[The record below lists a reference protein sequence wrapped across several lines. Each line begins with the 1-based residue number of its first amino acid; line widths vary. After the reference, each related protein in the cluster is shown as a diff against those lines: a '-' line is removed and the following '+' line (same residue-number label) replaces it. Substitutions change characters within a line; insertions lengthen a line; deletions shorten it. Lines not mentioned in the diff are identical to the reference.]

1 MLQSVTVETQASNV
15 DALTPL
21 HPLGATAALIR
32 DRAAEIK
39 TRPLVYVAQ
48 TVRRAKELMAILEAF
63 DPGRPMA
70 FFPPWDCLPY
80 DGSSPSRSVMG
91 QRMGVLRWLT
101 NRDNKPDIVLT
112 TGEALL
118 HRVPPARIWS
128 GLHREFRV
136 GDPIDIGEVEA
147 FLRGVGYVFDDRVD
161 EPGEA
166 AIRGRVIDFF
176 PAASPLPCRIEH
188 EEGRVTAIRSYDPVT
203 QRTLASSDM
212 LIVDPASEVPGA
224 APPPGG
230 ESVGR
235 EHWLC
240 QHYEGGLET
249 VFDYVGDAAILLEDG
264 VDLRVSSF
272 LETVATGFEEASQ
285 SKNRHRPPK
294 PERMYLGADE
304 WQAMVGGRLDATI
317 NEDAGDDD
325 FELPRFAAE
334 DAPWRALD
342 GLLSEEAA
350 GSTVI
355 LAAPNAAL
363 LAEWSRRFRRNL
375 GRPVKLGATWDGAM
389 KAKPGASL
397 GLVLPVSQGFRV
409 PGHKA
414 LVVTVQDIGGLAAV
428 ASRADRAS
436 PLVPAD
442 AMFSIGDALV
452 HLDHGI
458 GLLEGLSEVEQD
470 GTKRDTIRL
479 RYADD
484 ATLLVPVRE
493 VGALWRYGGAGTG
506 VTLDKLK
513 GGNWIERRNKLLQAV
528 HATAEGLV
536 AMAREKAERR
546 CAPSKPDRR
555 DFERFCGRFPHELSD
570 DQALAVDTVLS
581 DLASGKPMDRLV
593 CGDVGFG
600 KTEVALRAAAAV
612 AFSGRQVAI
621 VAPTT
626 VLAQQHARTVARRFA
641 NFGIEVAQL
650 SRLSTPAEAKR
661 VKAGLADGSIRV
673 VVGTHAV
680 GGKGVRFA
688 DLGLMVIDEEQR
700 FGAKQKA
707 TLRALGEDAHLLTL
721 TATPIPRTLQASFV
735 GLNDLSIVATPP
747 VLRQPIQTVVAPF
760 EDDRV
765 RDALYREKRRGGQ
778 SFVVCPRVEDIE
790 PMRAR
795 LQRIAPDLQ
804 FAVVHGQL
812 PADEVDE
819 TMLGFT
825 EGQGDV
831 LLATNIIES
840 GLDVPAANT
849 MIVWHPDRF
858 GLAQL
863 HQLRGR
869 VGRGSRRGVAYLL
882 TEPGRP
888 LPPETDRR
896 LRTLEA
902 LNRLGAGFEISA
914 RDMDLRG
921 AGELLGEEQ
930 AGHLQFVGLA
940 LYRHVL
946 QRALAV
952 AKGASVI
959 DEWMPE
965 VALGVAGRIPDDY
978 VPDEETRINL
988 YAEIDRARDRASLGA
1003 LASDIEDRFG
1013 KPPAPARTLLML
1025 AEARVRCAEL
1035 GIAKLAAGPKGVA
1048 ATFRTK
1054 PDAEGAR
1061 TRKLPADWKWTD
1073 MKLVYPVATASV
1085 AERFEAA
1092 TALFDRVDPAEE

>member
-1 MLQSVTVETQASNV
+1 MLQTVSVETQSSNV
-15 DALTPL
+15 DVLTPL

-32 DRAAEIK
+32 ERAAATK
-39 TRPLVYVAQ
+39 ARPLLYVAQ
-48 TVRRAKELMAILEAF
+48 TVRRARDLMALLDAF
-63 DPGRPMA
+63 DPGRPLA

-101 NRDNKPDIVLT
+101 NPDNKPDIVLT
-112 TGEALL
+112 TAEALL
-118 HRVPPARIWS
+118 RRVPPARIWN

-136 GDPIDIGEVEA
+136 GDPIDASEVERY
-147 FLRGVGYVFDDRVD
+147 LRGVGYVFDDRVD

-176 PAASPLPCRIEH
+176 PAAAPLPCRIEH
-188 EEGRVTAIRSYDPVT
+188 ENGRVAAIRSYDPVT
-203 QRTLASSDM
+203 QRRLASSEM
-212 LIVDPASEVPGA
+212 LIVDPASEIPGA
-224 APPPGG
+224 APPANGG
-230 ESVGR
+230 TVGR

-240 QHYEGGLET
+240 RHYDDGLESL
-249 VFDYVGDAAILLEDG
+249 FDYAGEAEVLLEDG
-264 VDLRVSSF
+264 VDLRVASF
-272 LETVATGFEEASQ
+272 LETVASGFEEASQ
-285 SKNRHRPPK
+285 IKGRHRPAK
-294 PERMYLGADE
+294 PEQMYLSFEE
-304 WQAMVGGRLDATI
+304 WQGIVGARLLATV
-317 NEDAGDDD
+317 EDDPER
-325 FELPRFAAE
+325 FELPRFAE
-334 DAPWRALD
+334 EKAPWRALAAYLAKEAD
-342 GLLSEEAA
+342 GS
-350 GSTVI
+350 SVI
-355 LAAPNAAL
+355 LAAPDQAVL
-363 LAEWSRRFRRNL
+363 QEWSRRFRRHV
-375 GRPVKLGATWDGAM
+375 GRAVRLDADWNTAL
-389 KAKPGASL
+389 KAKAGEVF
-397 GLVLPVSQGFRV
+397 GLVLPISEGFRV
-409 PGHKA
+409 PGAKA
-414 LVVTVQDIGGLAAV
+414 VVVAVQDIGGVAA
-428 ASRADRAS
+428 ATRRSDRAS
-436 PLVPAD
+436 PLVSAD
-442 AMFSIGDALV
+442 ALISIGDAIV

-458 GLLEGLSEVEQD
+458 GILEGLTEVEQD
-470 GTKRDTIRL
+470 GVARDAIRL

-484 ATLLVPVRE
+484 ATLLVPARE
-493 VGALWRYGGAGTG
+493 VGALWRYGGSATG

-513 GGNWIERRNKLLQAV
+513 GGNWIERRNALLQDV
-528 HATAEGLV
+528 HQTAEGLV
-536 AMAREKAERR
+536 ALAREKADRR
-546 CAPSKPDRR
+546 TKPLRPDRR
-555 DFERFCGRFPHELSD
+555 DFERFCGRFPHELSN

-581 DLASGKPMDRLV
+581 DLASGRPMDRLV

-661 VKAGLADGSIRV
+661 VKAGLADGSIQI

-680 GGKGVRFA
+680 GGKGVSFA

-700 FGAKQKA
+700 FGAKQKEA
-707 TLRALGEDAHLLTL
+707 LRALGADAHLLTL

-747 VLRQPIQTVVAPF
+747 VLRQPIQTVLAEF
-760 EDDRV
+760 EDERV
-765 RDALYREKRRGGQ
+765 REALERERRRGGQ

-790 PMRAR
+790 PMQAR
-795 LQRIAPDLQ
+795 LKRIVPD
-804 FAVVHGQL
+804 FDVAIVHGQL
-812 PADEVDE
+812 PAEEVDE
-819 TMLGFT
+819 TMLRFT

-849 MIVWHPDRF
+849 MIVSHPDRF

-869 VGRGSRRGVAYLL
+869 VGRGTRRGVAYLL
-882 TEPGRP
+882 TEPGQS
-888 LPPETDRR
+888 LAPETERR

-914 RDMDLRG
+914 RDLDLRG

-930 AGHLQFVGLA
+930 AGHLQLVGLA

-946 QRALAV
+946 QRALQV
-952 AKGASVI
+952 AQGGSAM
-959 DEWMPE
+959 DEWVPE

-988 YAEIDRARDRASLGA
+988 YAEIDRVRDRAALGA
-1003 LASDIEDRFG
+1003 LAADIEDRFG
-1013 KPPAPARTLLML
+1013 KAPAPTRTLLRL
-1025 AEARVRCAEL
+1025 ASAKIRCAEL
-1035 GIAKLAAGPKGVA
+1035 GIAKLAAGPKGIA

-1054 PDAEGAR
+1054 ADAEAAR
-1061 TRKLPADWKWTD
+1061 GRPLPDGWKWSEL
-1073 MKLVYPVATASV
+1073 KLVFPVSTRSV
-1085 AERFEAA
+1085 AERFKAA
-1092 TALFDRVDPAEE
+1092 TRLFDVVDPAEE